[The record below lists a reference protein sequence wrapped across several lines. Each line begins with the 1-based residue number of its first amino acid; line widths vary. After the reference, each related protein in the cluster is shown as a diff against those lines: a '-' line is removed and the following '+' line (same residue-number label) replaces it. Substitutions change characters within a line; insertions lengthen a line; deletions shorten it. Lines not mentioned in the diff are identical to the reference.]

1 MPRFFMALVTPHIH
15 PLGGM
20 LAHVVAREQDWPISE
35 SCGRFEVEVHLVIR
49 LAGQGPLGFLGT
61 KRSLQCDGI
70 LCVAY

>member
-1 MPRFFMALVTPHIH
+1 MPRLFVALVTPRIH

-20 LAHVVAREQDWPISE
+20 LAHVVAREQDWPTSE
-35 SCGRFEVEVHLVIR
+35 SCGRVEVEVYLVIR
-49 LAGQGPLGFLGT
+49 LADQGSLGFLDT